1 MAEEMRERAA
11 GVLLPITALPS
22 PHGIGCLSKEAYT
35 FVDLLAR
42 AGQRY
47 WQILPVGPT
56 GYGDSPYQS
65 FSTFA
70 GNPYLIDLDVLI
82 EAGLLTRRECESALD
97 KDVTDKVDYALQYR
111 ARLPLLRRAYDVF
124 RHGAGEKERTMLAA
138 FCEGQADWL
147 SDYALFMAI
156 KDAYGGKPCM
166 AWERPL
172 LRRERV
178 TLENARCSLA
188 QSIAFHCF
196 LQYLFFS
203 QWEALHEYA
212 RSRGVAIIGDLPIY
226 VSGDSADVWAHPELF
241 CLDDGLRPTSVAGCP
256 PDGFSALG
264 QLWGNPLYRW
274 DMHAKTGYAWWIERL
289 RHCFSL
295 YDVLRIDHFRG
306 FDSYYSIP
314 YGAKDA
320 RQGSWQ
326 RGPGAALFRA
336 ARQHLGE
343 RAIIAEDL
351 GYMTESVRS
360 LLRDCGFPGMKVLQ
374 FAFDERDT
382 GSKNDHLPHNYSEN
396 CVAYT
401 GTHDNQTLAGWLSE
415 ISVRDLRLLREYL
428 CDFDTPVS
436 RLCRPLIAL
445 LMRSNARLCIVPVQ
459 DYLTLGDE
467 ARINTPSTLGNNWRW
482 RVPAEAL
489 NDTLMREIADMTH
502 RYGR

>member
-1 MAEEMRERAA
+1 MMEEMRERAA

-22 PHGIGCLSKEAYT
+22 PYGIGCFSAEAYA
-35 FVDLLAR
+35 FIDLLAR

-70 GNPYLIDLDVLI
+70 GNPYLIDPEALI
-82 EAGLLTRRECESALD
+82 RAGLLSRRECEAALGD
-97 KDVTDKVDYALQYR
+97 SVAEAVDYALQYR
-111 ARLPLLRRAYDVF
+111 ARLPLLRHAYDTF
-124 RHGAGEKERTMLAA
+124 CSSAGARERTAFA
-138 FCEGQADWL
+138 TFCEGQADWL
-147 SDYALFMAI
+147 SDYAHFMAI
-156 KDAYGGKPCM
+156 KDAYGGKPCI

-172 LRRERV
+172 LHRERAAMES
-178 TLENARCSLA
+178 TRRSLA
-188 QSIAFHCF
+188 DSIEFHCF

-212 RSRGVAIIGDLPIY
+212 QSRGISIIGDLPIY
-226 VSGDSADVWAHPELF
+226 VSADSADVWSHPELF
-241 CLDDGLRPTSVAGCP
+241 CLDARLRPISVAGCP
-256 PDGFSALG
+256 PDGFSSTG

-274 DMHAKTGYAWWIERL
+274 DVHAKTGYAWWVERL

-314 YGAKDA
+314 YGAADA
-320 RQGSWQ
+320 REGNWQ

-351 GYMTESVRS
+351 GYMTESVKQ
-360 LLRDCGFPGMKVLQ
+360 LLGDCGFPGMKVLQ

-382 GSKNDHLPHNYSEN
+382 GSKNDHQPHNYPEN
-396 CVAYT
+396 CIAYT
-401 GTHDNQTLAGWLSE
+401 GTHDNQTLSGWLE
-415 ISVRDLRLLREYL
+415 GISSRELRTLREYL

-445 LMRSNARLCIVPVQ
+445 LMRSEARLCIIPLQ
-459 DYLTLGDE
+459 DYLMLGDE

-482 RVPAEAL
+482 RVKSEMLTERLAQ
-489 NDTLMREIADMTH
+489 EIKELTQ